1 MYKLSKNKL
10 GIAMLNAKVKSA
22 RDLAVLAGVSVNTIS
37 RLNNGGTVK
46 LSTLRR
52 IAAALK
58 VDPAELLEEV

>member
-58 VDPAELLEEV
+58 VDPAELLEGV